1 MINDIDKDD
10 NKRIAVE
17 SILYFAKNK
26 GIKTIAEYIET
37 QSIFDLMLELGVD
50 YSQGYLFSK
59 PQAILPK

>member
-1 MINDIDKDD
+1 MIHDIDKDE

-37 QSIFDLMLELGVD
+37 ESIFNLTLELGVD

-59 PQAILPK
+59 PQAKLLK